1 MISTRKLPPFI
12 EVTCEPDDEYQYLKC
27 ESSVAGLFFVRVKD
41 GKANIFTVQNGE
53 GVWSENTYNISD
65 MRPTDTCDISVVEEY
80 TVRLLPN
87 KEMHEAS
94 KYN

>member
-12 EVTCEPDDEYQYLKC
+12 EVTCEPDEEYQYLQC

-41 GKANIFTVQNGE
+41 GKANIFTVQNDE
-53 GVWSENTYNISD
+53 GAWSENTYNISD
-65 MRPTDTCDISVVEEY
+65 MRPTDTCNISVVEELV
-80 TVRLLPN
+80 VRLLPS
-87 KEMHEAS
+87 KEAYEAS